1 MTTKDKERQ
10 SGAGAWSR
18 ADHPGTPA
26 TDAEAPGKRAVPPMG
41 TIYRPRRTG
50 GGRRLLWLVGVI
62 LVSGA
67 VTAGWHFS
75 DRLFGSRDDQIVIQV
90 STTPTDAK
98 VFLDGAQVL
107 PPFHLQRTGLAFT
120 ILVSAEGYQS
130 RVVTVRAE
138 RSRDL
143 AITLSKARARP
154 PRRARPRRAKAA
166 AKPRRCPSSM
176 QQIPG
181 ADGSEGFC
189 VDRHEYP
196 GQGRSPRRGV
206 SLAEARAA
214 CHARGTRLCSVEEW
228 IRACGGR
235 RFPYGGTYLPGRCTT
250 GGKTPR
256 AAGSRRGCRSRW
268 GVYDLSGNVSEWVS
282 DGVTMGGD
290 ASQERGLTSCWASA
304 PGGGPL
310 AGFRCCAD
318 IAWD

>member
-1 MTTKDKERQ
+1 
-10 SGAGAWSR
+10 
-18 ADHPGTPA
+18 
-26 TDAEAPGKRAVPPMG
+26 MG

-50 GGRRLLWLVGVI
+50 GRGWLLWLVGVI

-75 DRLFGSRDDQIVIQV
+75 DRLLGSPDDQIVIQV
-90 STTPTDAK
+90 TTTPPEAK

-107 PPFHLQRTGLAFT
+107 PPFHLQRTNLAFT

-130 RVVTVRAE
+130 RVVTIRAE
-138 RSRDL
+138 RDHNL
-143 AITLSKARARP
+143 AITLSKARI
-154 PRRARPRRAKAA
+154 RPRRRSSTRSAKGVSGS
-166 AKPRRCPSSM
+166 RRCPPSM

-181 ADGSEGFC
+181 ADGAEGFC

-196 GQGRSPRRGV
+196 GRGRPPRRGV
-206 SLAEARAA
+206 SLAAARAA
-214 CHARGTRLCSVEEW
+214 CHSRGTRLCSVEEW
-228 IRACGGR
+228 TRACGGR
-235 RFPYGGTYLPGRCTT
+235 RFPYGETYQRGRCST
-250 GGKTPR
+250 GGKAPR
-256 AAGSRRGCRSRW
+256 PAGSRRGCRSRW

-290 ASQERGLTSCWASA
+290 ASQERGLTSCWASS